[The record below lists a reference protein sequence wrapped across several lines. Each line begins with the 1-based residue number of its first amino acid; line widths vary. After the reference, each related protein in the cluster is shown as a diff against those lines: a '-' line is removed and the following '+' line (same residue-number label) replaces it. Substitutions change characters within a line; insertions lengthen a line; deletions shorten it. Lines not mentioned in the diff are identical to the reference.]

1 MQFKRWRLSAASP
14 FVNAGLG
21 LSLLFTAAACSK
33 SEKPASKEEKSGVS
47 TETHLTLPAVWSTSI
62 PSGKIDD
69 LAISGGRNALIAVT
83 YEKGG
88 LQLFNMEGDPVAE
101 LANFS
106 LRAIAT
112 GKSTIADNAYV
123 TVFPGIDHDGA
134 LKGYIY
140 GDGLL
145 APAIVDLPVI
155 EERRISGLCAAPL
168 EGDSLMRISYWMG
181 SSGQMLKTGRL
192 GLVDGDFTWVEETPT
207 LTEFPVASCAFS
219 GNTLIASPSA
229 VDSASLERD
238 SFSGLVSISSDGEV
252 LLSDETGTD
261 IKTVEIGDGIS
272 FKAPTAPIAIE
283 AMGTMLSGG
292 YPGGVIVLG
301 GETAPGEHSIVF
313 VDPSVLTL
321 RSE

>member
-21 LSLLFTAAACSK
+21 LSLLFTAIACSK
-33 SEKPASKEEKSGVS
+33 SEKPASEEEKSGVS
-47 TETHLTLPAVWSTSI
+47 TETHLTLPAVWST
-62 PSGKIDD
+62 PLTTGKVDD

-88 LQLFNMEGDPVAE
+88 LQLFNMEGDAVAQP
-101 LANFS
+101 ANFD

-112 GKSTIADNAYV
+112 GKSTIADNAFV
-123 TVFPGIDHDGA
+123 TVFPGIDSAGA

-145 APAIVDLPVI
+145 APAIVDLPVT
-155 EERRISGLCAAPL
+155 EERTISGLCSTPL

-192 GLVDGDFTWVEETPT
+192 GLVDGDFTWEEETPT
-207 LTEFPVASCAFS
+207 LTEFPVSSCAFAN
-219 GNTLIASPSA
+219 NTLIASPSA
-229 VDSASLERD
+229 IDSASLERD
-238 SFSGLVSISSDGEV
+238 SFSGLVSISEDGDV

-261 IKTVEIGDGIS
+261 IKSVEIKDGIS
-272 FKAPTAPIAIE
+272 FKAPSSPIAIE

-292 YPGGVIVLG
+292 YPGGVIVMA
-301 GETAPGEHSIVF
+301 GETSPGEHSIVF
-313 VDPSVLTL
+313 VDPSALTL
-321 RSE
+321 PSE